1 MAQHTDTSCT
11 DVPMEDLTAAL
22 EAQSVAGLPEA
33 CAACLQTPENE
44 GCGITHDH
52 GPCAP
57 VCGDECQKPE
67 DEFDPTKDC
76 KKCGECYRAHGS
88 GEAVPTFLLHMKI
101 FQQQKHT
108 TAPMHPP
115 MGSGAFPPHH
125 EDVSCA
131 HVPMAT
137 LLDAHKR
144 QSVDKLPKACG
155 DCLQQPHNDGCGIH
169 DHGPCAPVCGPECKK
184 PEDEFD
190 PTKNCK
196 KCGECY
202 RAQGSS
208 DLQSFLSNPV
218 ISTLASYLEEVPPA
232 TK

>member
-1 MAQHTDTSCT
+1 MGAHRQEKFTTYLSMCGQRVLLLVVTLFAVATALPTQSTDSIVPEIDFFNTPEVPPKQDLASVSVKHDVSCAE
-11 DVPMEDLTAAL
+11 VPMSALQAAM
-22 EAQSVAGLPEA
+22 EAQSVAGLPAA
-33 CAACLQTPENE
+33 CAACLQKSDND
-44 GCGITHDH
+44 GCGITHESIHEEHDEDDKGDGHDEEGHHDH

-137 LLDAHKR
+137 
-144 QSVDKLPKACG
+144 
-155 DCLQQPHNDGCGIH
+155 
-169 DHGPCAPVCGPECKK
+169 
-184 PEDEFD
+184 
-190 PTKNCK
+190 
-196 KCGECY
+196 
-202 RAQGSS
+202 
-208 DLQSFLSNPV
+208 
-218 ISTLASYLEEVPPA
+218 
-232 TK
+232 